1 MNSIIQNAIEQVVDL
16 LIEQKGLFAKG
27 VTKEKVMSILN
38 GEEKPKASKAKK
50 QVEEEEETDATCP
63 EGWDEKKW
71 KAFQKKMSELE
82 GEELLNVVTHK
93 TNNGKKKSGF
103 VIDVDHH
110 LCAPKD
116 QEEKLTV
123 VVDFLNGGEEAK
135 EESEEAEEESEAAD
149 EKEESEAEDEK
160 EEIEAADDAEES
172 NDFIEGYD
180 EKKLASLKKAIG
192 KLAKGEFMN
201 IATIRKVEKT
211 TANEKKM
218 VFDAK
223 LKLAMPKLANEKE
236 QKEYN
241 NRVKKMME

>member
-1 MNSIIQNAIEQVVDL
+1 MNPIIQNAIEQVVDL

-50 QVEEEEETDATCP
+50 QVEESEEDASTCP

-103 VIDVDHH
+103 VIDETHH

-116 QEEKLTV
+116 QEEKLTA
-123 VVDFLNGGEEAK
+123 VVDFLNSGETEEKSEEEAA
-135 EESEEAEEESEAAD
+135 EEAAAEDED
-149 EKEESEAEDEK
+149 EKEESEDEK
-160 EEIEAADDAEES
+160 EESEAADDAEES

-211 TANEKKM
+211 AANEKKM